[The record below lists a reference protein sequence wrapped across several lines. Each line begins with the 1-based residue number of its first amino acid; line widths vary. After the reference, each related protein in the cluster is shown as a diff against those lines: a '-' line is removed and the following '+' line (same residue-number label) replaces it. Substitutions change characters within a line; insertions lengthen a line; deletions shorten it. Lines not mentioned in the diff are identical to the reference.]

1 MPTKDIALN
10 VTGSTKLMAV
20 AAQVV
25 FRSAEKPVFYVNVE
39 SDEPGLRVDMTPV
52 PYDSRTLAGILDLF
66 IETGLPRQNDQAFK
80 NEENRFLVNSS
91 WLESHVYEAL
101 QPRRAQHE
109 ALSDVTMDVP
119 VSFGGTDSSWH
130 ATKWNRS

>member
-52 PYDSRTLAGILDLF
+52 PYDSRTLAGILDL
-66 IETGLPRQNDQAFK
+66 
-80 NEENRFLVNSS
+80 
-91 WLESHVYEAL
+91 L